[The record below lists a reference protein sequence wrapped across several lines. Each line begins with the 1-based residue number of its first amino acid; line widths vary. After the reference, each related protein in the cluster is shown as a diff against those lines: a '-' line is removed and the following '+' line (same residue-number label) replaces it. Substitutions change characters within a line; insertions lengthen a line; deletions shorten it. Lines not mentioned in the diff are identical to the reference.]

1 MKEIELKIDVSASAN
16 IGIPAHTAVT
26 VFVPDEPLCERSV
39 VCFAFPGAGYN
50 RRYFA
55 LDLDNEQGGEAA
67 YHTARGW
74 IFVACDHLG
83 VGDSTVPEGNA
94 LSYENV
100 ARANLATVNA
110 VMEKLHSGTLSP
122 AITAIKS
129 AVKLGIG
136 QSMGGCF
143 TVVLQGQHAPFDGI
157 ATLGYSAI
165 HTVVPNAP
173 GKPQPQW
180 PWMVRGS
187 NLDQPLIVNQ
197 AAMAKAEQTV
207 MGKEDLQAAE
217 GESEHPFGWSFHYD
231 DVAPELV
238 TTDLNAKNPDG
249 SVPYWRSTTTPP
261 CAIQMVS
268 PGTVAPEAAVISV
281 PVMVVAGER
290 DVVPEPM
297 REPTAFQSA
306 NDVSVF
312 VCPKMGH
319 MHNFATTRQLLWSR
333 LHHWGSAVAEGVRL
347 AN

>member
-1 MKEIELKIDVSASAN
+1 MQQFDLNIDVSAAADL
-16 IGIPAHTAVT
+16 GIEAHTAVT
-26 VFVPDEPLCERSV
+26 IYLPDQPVTERPV
-39 VCFAFPGAGYN
+39 VCFAFPGGGYN
-50 RRYFA
+50 RRYYA
-55 LDLDNEQGGEAA
+55 LDLDDEQGGEAA
-67 YHTARGW
+67 YHTERGW

-83 VGDSTVPEGNA
+83 VGDSTVPEGNV

-100 ARANLATVNA
+100 ARANLATVNTVIA
-110 VMEKLHSGTLSP
+110 KLEGGELSP
-122 AITAIKS
+122 SIAPIKE

-157 ATLGYSAI
+157 STLGYSAI

-180 PWMVRGS
+180 PWMVRGC

-197 AAMAKAEQTV
+197 AAMAEAEKTV
-207 MGKEDLQAAE
+207 MGKEDLQAE
-217 GESEHPFGWSFHYD
+217 KEQSEHPFAWSFHYD
-231 DVAPELV
+231 DLPPELV
-238 TTDLNAKNPDG
+238 AIDLNAQNPDG
-249 SVPYWRSTTTPP
+249 SLPYWRSATTPP

-268 PGTVAPEAAVISV
+268 PGTVAPEAAVIRV
-281 PVMVVAGER
+281 PVLVVAGER
-290 DVVPEPM
+290 DVVPDPM

-319 MHNFATTRQLLWSR
+319 MHNFATTRHLLWSR
-333 LHHWGSAVAEGVRL
+333 LHHWGSAVAEGL
-347 AN
+347 TLGG